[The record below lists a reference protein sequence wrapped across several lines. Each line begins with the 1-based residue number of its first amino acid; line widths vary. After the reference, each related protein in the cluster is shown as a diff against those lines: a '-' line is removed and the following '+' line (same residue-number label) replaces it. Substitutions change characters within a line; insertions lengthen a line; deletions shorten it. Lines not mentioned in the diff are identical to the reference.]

1 MNILDIIITIVL
13 ILIVLAVHELAHGWM
28 AWQFG
33 DPTAKYAGRLT
44 LNPISH
50 FDPIGTTCVAICV
63 FLGWPAMGAG
73 KPVPVSKEGLDK
85 PDIQYPI
92 VKLAGPVSNFIMAFI
107 GAILFQLFGRM
118 PLMNMICLR
127 FIQINLSLG
136 LFNLIPLP
144 PLDGFHIL
152 MSLISPK
159 IANDVE
165 YKMSSNPNLSYV
177 GIIIAIFIAPYIIN
191 APFKF
196 LYGLLV
202 G

>member
-13 ILIVLAVHELAHGWM
+13 ILIILAVHELAHGWM

-63 FLGWPAMGAG
+63 FLGWPAMGSG
-73 KPVPVSKEGLDK
+73 KPVPVSKDSLEK

-107 GAILFQLFGRM
+107 GAILFQILGRM
-118 PLMNMICLR
+118 PLMNLICLR

-136 LFNLIPLP
+136 LFNLIPIP
-144 PLDGFHIL
+144 PLDGFQIF
-152 MSLISPK
+152 MGLISPK
-159 IANDVE
+159 TANNVEDKIAL
-165 YKMSSNPNLSYV
+165 NPTLSYV
-177 GIIIAIFIAPYIIN
+177 GIAVSILIAPYLIMT
-191 APFKF
+191 PYRF